1 MKNSWR
7 EKTVLSVPEAA
18 QVLGISRCLAYE
30 LVKTGDIPAIRLGGR
45 RIIVPTES
53 LTKILKQTES
63 EVKNND

>member
-1 MKNSWR
+1 MKNNWR

>member
-53 LTKILKQTES
+53 ITKILKQTES
-63 EVKNND
+63 EVKNNA